1 MKFTPFKITLMPQL
15 NSNEAGQLLLHSQ
28 RGSIP
33 VRPVACF
40 PWSEPNNYISL
51 RNEAGMEVGFIHSAA
66 ELDHS
71 SRTALETTLRQT
83 RFVFEVIAIE
93 NVEDEFELR
102 TWSVKTRQGPRSFQ
116 TKLDEWP
123 RTLETGAVMIRDL
136 SGDLYQIKDPTALDP
151 ASQKL
156 VWAYIE

>member
-1 MKFTPFKITLMPQL
+1 MLMPQL
-15 NSNEAGQLLLHSQ
+15 NSNDAGQLLLHSQ

-51 RNEAGMEVGFIHSAA
+51 RNEAGAEVGFIQSAA

-71 SRTALETTLRQT
+71 SRAALEITLRQT
-83 RFVFEVIAIE
+83 RFVFQVTGIE
-93 NVEDEFELR
+93 QVEDEFELR

-123 RTLETGAVMIRDL
+123 RTLENGGVIIRDL

-156 VWAYIE
+156 VWAYME

>member
-51 RNEAGMEVGFIHSAA
+51 RNEAGMEVGFIDSAA

-93 NVEDEFELR
+93 KVEDEFELR
-102 TWSVKTRQGPRSFQ
+102 TWSGSFQ

-156 VWAYIE
+156 VWAYME

>member
-15 NSNEAGQLLLHSQ
+15 NSNEAGELLLHSQ

-40 PWSEPNNYISL
+40 PWFEANNYISL

-71 SRTALETTLRQT
+71 SRRALETTLRQT

-116 TKLDEWP
+116 TKLVEWP
-123 RTLETGAVMIRDL
+123 RTLETGVVMIRAL
-136 SGDLYQIKDPTALDP
+136 SGHLSQIKIPTSPDPPT
-151 ASQKL
+151 QKL
-156 VWAYIE
+156 VWAYME

>member
-1 MKFTPFKITLMPQL
+1 MPQL
-15 NSNEAGQLLLHSQ
+15 NSNEAGQLLLRSQ

-51 RNEAGMEVGFIHSAA
+51 RNEAGLEVGFIDSTA
-66 ELDHS
+66 ELDDS

-83 RFVFEVIAIE
+83 RFVFEVTAME
-93 NVEDEFELR
+93 KVEDEFELR
-102 TWSVKTRQGPRSFQ
+102 TWLVTTHQGPRSFQ
-116 TKLDEWP
+116 TKLDDWP
-123 RTLETGAVMIRDL
+123 RTLENRGIIIRDL
-136 SGDLYQIKDPTALDP
+136 SGDLYHIEDPTALDS

-156 VWAYIE
+156 IWAFK

>member
-1 MKFTPFKITLMPQL
+1 MPQL
-15 NSNEAGQLLLHSQ
+15 NSNDAGQLLLHSR

-51 RNEAGMEVGFIHSAA
+51 RNEAGAEVGFIHSAA
-66 ELDHS
+66 ELDHC
-71 SRTALETTLRQT
+71 SRAALEITLRQT
-83 RFVFEVIAIE
+83 RFVFEVTGIE
-93 NVEDEFELR
+93 QVEDEFELR
-102 TWSVKTRQGPRSFQ
+102 TWSVKTHQGPRSFQ
-116 TKLDEWP
+116 TKLYEWH
-123 RTLETGAVMIRDL
+123 RKLENGGVIIRDL

-156 VWAYIE
+156 VWAFME

>member
-1 MKFTPFKITLMPQL
+1 MIMPQL
-15 NSNEAGQLLLHSQ
+15 KCNEAGQLLLHSQ
-28 RGSIP
+28 RGSIL

-51 RNEAGMEVGFIHSAA
+51 RNEAGMEVGFVHSAT

-83 RFVFEVIAIE
+83 RFVFEITSVE
-93 NVEDEFELR
+93 SVEDEFELR
-102 TWSVKTRQGPRSFQ
+102 TWSVKTRQGARCFQ

-123 RTLETGAVMIRDL
+123 RTLENGTVIIRDL
-136 SGDLYQIKDPTALDP
+136 AGDFYQINDPLALDP
-151 ASQKL
+151 ASQRL
-156 VWAYIE
+156 VWVFLE

>member
-1 MKFTPFKITLMPQL
+1 MPEL
-15 NSNEAGQLLLHSQ
+15 NSNEAGQLLLRSQ

-51 RNEAGMEVGFIHSAA
+51 RNEAGLEVGFIDSTA
-66 ELDHS
+66 ELDDS

-83 RFVFEVIAIE
+83 RFVFEVTAME
-93 NVEDEFELR
+93 KVEDEFELR
-102 TWSVKTRQGPRSFQ
+102 TWLVTTHQGPRSFQ
-116 TKLDEWP
+116 TKLDDWP
-123 RTLETGAVMIRDL
+123 RTLENRGIIIRDL
-136 SGDLYQIKDPTALDP
+136 SGDLYHIEDSTALDS

-156 VWAYIE
+156 IWAFK

>member
-1 MKFTPFKITLMPQL
+1 MPQL

-28 RGSIP
+28 RGPIP

-51 RNEAGMEVGFIHSAA
+51 RNEAGMEVGFIHSPA

-83 RFVFEVIAIE
+83 RFVFEVTGIE
-93 NVEDEFELR
+93 EVEDEFELR
-102 TWSVKTRQGPRSFQ
+102 TWSVKTHQGPRSFQ
-116 TKLDEWP
+116 TKLDDWP
-123 RTLETGAVMIRDL
+123 RTLENGGVIIRDL
-136 SGDLYQIKDPTALDP
+136 SGDLYHIKDPTALDP

-156 VWAYIE
+156 IWAFR

>member
-1 MKFTPFKITLMPQL
+1 MPQL
-15 NSNEAGQLLLHSQ
+15 KCNEAGQLLLHNP

-51 RNEAGMEVGFIHSAA
+51 RNDAGTEVGFVHSAT
-66 ELDHS
+66 ELDLS

-83 RFVFEVIAIE
+83 RFVFEVTSIE

-123 RTLETGAVMIRDL
+123 RTLEHGAVIIRDL
-136 SGDLYQIKDPTALDP
+136 SGDFYQIDNPLALDP

-156 VWAYIE
+156 VWAFME

>member
-1 MKFTPFKITLMPQL
+1 MPQL
-15 NSNEAGQLLLHSQ
+15 NSNEAGQLLLRSQ

-51 RNEAGMEVGFIHSAA
+51 RNEAGMEVGFIDSTA
-66 ELDHS
+66 ELDDS

-83 RFVFEVIAIE
+83 RFVFEVTAIE
-93 NVEDEFELR
+93 KVEDEFELR
-102 TWSVKTRQGPRSFQ
+102 TWLVTTHQGPRSFQ
-116 TKLDEWP
+116 TKLDDWP
-123 RTLETGAVMIRDL
+123 RTLENGGIIIRDL
-136 SGDLYQIKDPTALDP
+136 SGDLYHIEDPTALDS

-156 VWAYIE
+156 IWAFK

>member
-1 MKFTPFKITLMPQL
+1 MLMPQL
-15 NSNEAGQLLLHSQ
+15 NSNEAGQLLLQSQ

-51 RNEAGMEVGFIHSAA
+51 RNEAGIEVGFIHSTA

-71 SRTALETTLRQT
+71 SRTALETTLQQT
-83 RFVFEVIAIE
+83 RFVFEVVAIE

-116 TKLDEWP
+116 TKLEEWP
-123 RTLETGAVMIRDL
+123 RMLDDGGVIIRDL
-136 SGDLYQIKDPTALDP
+136 SGDLYQIINPTALDP

-156 VWAYIE
+156 VWAFME

>member
-1 MKFTPFKITLMPQL
+1 
-15 NSNEAGQLLLHSQ
+15 
-28 RGSIP
+28 
-33 VRPVACF
+33 
-40 PWSEPNNYISL
+40 
-51 RNEAGMEVGFIHSAA
+51 
-66 ELDHS
+66 
-71 SRTALETTLRQT
+71 LETTLRQT

-93 NVEDEFELR
+93 NVEDEFDLR
-102 TWSVKTRQGPRSFQ
+102 TWSVKTRQGRRSFQ

>member
-1 MKFTPFKITLMPQL
+1 MPQL

-102 TWSVKTRQGPRSFQ
+102 TWLVKTRQGPRSFQ

-123 RTLETGAVMIRDL
+123 RTLETGVVMIRDL
-136 SGDLYQIKDPTALDP
+136 PVISIKSKIQLRSIQP
-151 ASQKL
+151 ARSSCGL
-156 VWAYIE
+156 TWSRRPSMLSR

>member
-1 MKFTPFKITLMPQL
+1 MPQL
-15 NSNEAGQLLLHSQ
+15 NSNDAGQLLLHSQ

-40 PWSEPNNYISL
+40 PWSEPNNHISL

-66 ELDHS
+66 ELDHA

-83 RFVFEVIAIE
+83 RFVFEVTGIGK
-93 NVEDEFELR
+93 VEDEFELR
-102 TWSVKTRQGPRSFQ
+102 TWSVKTHQGSRSFQ

-123 RTLETGAVMIRDL
+123 RTLENGGVIIRDL
-136 SGDLYQIKDPTALDP
+136 SGDLYHVKDPTALDP

-156 VWAYIE
+156 VWAFIE

>member
-1 MKFTPFKITLMPQL
+1 MMLMPQL
-15 NSNEAGQLLLHSQ
+15 NSNDAGQLLLHSQ

-51 RNEAGMEVGFIHSAA
+51 RNEAGAEVGFIHSAA

-71 SRTALETTLRQT
+71 SRTALEMTLRQT
-83 RFVFEVIAIE
+83 RFVFEVTGIE
-93 NVEDEFELR
+93 QVEDEFELR
-102 TWSVKTRQGPRSFQ
+102 TWSVKTHQGPRSFQ

-123 RTLETGAVMIRDL
+123 RTLENGGVIIRDL

-156 VWAYIE
+156 VWAYME

>member
-1 MKFTPFKITLMPQL
+1 MMLMPQL
-15 NSNEAGQLLLHSQ
+15 NSNDAGQLLLHSQ

-51 RNEAGMEVGFIHSAA
+51 RNEAGAEVGFIHSAA

-71 SRTALETTLRQT
+71 SCAALEITLRQT
-83 RFVFEVIAIE
+83 RFVFEVTGIE
-93 NVEDEFELR
+93 QVEDEFELR

-123 RTLETGAVMIRDL
+123 RTLENGGVIIRDL

-156 VWAYIE
+156 VWAFME

>member
-1 MKFTPFKITLMPQL
+1 MPQL

-40 PWSEPNNYISL
+40 PWSEPNNYIS

-66 ELDHS
+66 ELDDS

-83 RFVFEVIAIE
+83 RFVFEVTGIE
-93 NVEDEFELR
+93 KVEDEFELR
-102 TWSVKTRQGPRSFQ
+102 TWSVKTHQGPRSFQ

-123 RTLETGAVMIRDL
+123 RTLENGGVVIRDL
-136 SGDLYQIKDPTALDP
+136 SGDLY
-151 ASQKL
+151 
-156 VWAYIE
+156 